1 MISPSNIFFLIQI
14 SIISSCSLQFK
25 YREHTNH
32 FEKEIQK
39 LEEMKD
45 HLDKKFPK
53 MAMKDMESFKLM
65 VQIFGVQMED
75 KEKELN

>member
-1 MISPSNIFFLIQI
+1 MKARAVNEKID
-14 SIISSCSLQFK
+14 SLSESEWE
-25 YREHTNH
+25 R
-32 FEKEIQK
+32 
-39 LEEMKD
+39 MKD
-45 HLDKKFPK
+45 HMDTKFPK

>member
-1 MISPSNIFFLIQI
+1 MKARAINEKID
-14 SIISSCSLQFK
+14 SLSESDWE
-25 YREHTNH
+25 R
-32 FEKEIQK
+32 
-39 LEEMKD
+39 MKD

>member
-1 MISPSNIFFLIQI
+1 MKARAVNEKID
-14 SIISSCSLQFK
+14 SLSESEWE
-25 YREHTNH
+25 R
-32 FEKEIQK
+32 
-39 LEEMKD
+39 MKHHMD
-45 HLDKKFPK
+45 TKFPK